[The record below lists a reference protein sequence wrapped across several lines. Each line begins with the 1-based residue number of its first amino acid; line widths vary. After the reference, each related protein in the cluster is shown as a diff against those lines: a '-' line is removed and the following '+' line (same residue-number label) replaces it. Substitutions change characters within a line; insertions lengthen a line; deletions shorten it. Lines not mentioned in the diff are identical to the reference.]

1 MRDTDVVKEGYGT
14 RWPGPCPR
22 VLGGGPDISRDLRGG
37 PITAK
42 LRIRSICPLPSPP
55 CGTPNLVMQKSM
67 GKLPISSFTSPL
79 QSLGP
84 TKETICYSRM
94 NSSIRKNASSLSA
107 NRFLDSL
114 ARALA
119 QIYLSQHAK
128 SKSVPRNLPQL
139 PSVAIRN
146 LFRDAFIICS
156 NSYCPW
162 SHFLHPPLFLQ
173 RTL

>member
-1 MRDTDVVKEGYGT
+1 MGDIDVVKGGYGT
-14 RWPGPCPR
+14 RWPGPCP
-22 VLGGGPDISRDLRGG
+22 PRGAQ
-37 PITAK
+37 ITG
-42 LRIRSICPLPSPP
+42 ICPLPSPP
-55 CGTPNLVMQKSM
+55 YGTPDLVLLMSM
-67 GKLPISSFTSPL
+67 GKLPNSGFTSPL
-79 QSLGP
+79 QSLGL

-94 NSSIRKNASSLSA
+94 NSSIRKNVSSLSA

-114 ARALA
+114 PRALA

-128 SKSVPRNLPQL
+128 SKSVARNLPQL

-162 SHFLHPPLFLQ
+162 SHFLRPPLFRQ